1 MKYLKTLLLL
11 FYLAFSAGLFSKS
24 NQSSKYAYLG
34 VYTSVL
40 GEDVSYQLGLPA
52 NLHLSV
58 EQVVSD
64 SPADKAGIKKFDILI
79 KLNDQILVNPEQL
92 KYLVRSMK
100 PSDKINLNLLRKG
113 KEKNIEI
120 ILGSTDTMFDLNPME
135 QKIDHPFGLDYLKND
150 PSFRNPEFRKFFE
163 RHSEIPFL
171 RNRKFFNNPNSVSND
186 DDPLHASSDIKS
198 FTHNSNENQMMFSD
212 EKGSLE
218 LIEKDGKKSLRATD
232 PNGKVLFDGPINTE
246 NERKSIPS
254 LIAERLKKMEK
265 KMSVN

>member
-1 MKYLKTLLLL
+1 MKYFKTLLLL

-58 EQVVSD
+58 EQVVPD
-64 SPADKAGIKKFDILI
+64 SPAGKAGIKKFDILI

-100 PSDKINLNLLRKG
+100 PSDKITLNILRKG
-113 KEKNIEI
+113 KEKNFEI
-120 ILGSTDTMFDLNPME
+120 VLGSTDMTFDLNPRE

-150 PSFRNPEFRKFFE
+150 PSFMNPEFRKFFD
-163 RHSEIPFL
+163 RYSEIL

-198 FTHNSNENQMMFSD
+198 FTYNSNENQMMFSD

>member
-1 MKYLKTLLLL
+1 MKYFKTLLL

-79 KLNDQILVNPEQL
+79 KLNDQILVNPKQL

-120 ILGSTDTMFDLNPME
+120 ILGSTNTTFDLNPRE

-163 RHSEIPFL
+163 RYSDIPFL
-171 RNRKFFNNPNSVSND
+171 RNRKFFNSPNSVTND

-198 FTHNSNENQMMFSD
+198 FTYKSNESQMMFSD

-254 LIAERLKKMEK
+254 FIAERLKKMEK
-265 KMSVN
+265 NMSVN

>member
-1 MKYLKTLLLL
+1 MKYFKTLLLL
-11 FYLAFSAGLFSKS
+11 LYLASFAGLFSKS
-24 NQSSKYAYLG
+24 NQSNKYAYLG

-58 EQVVSD
+58 EQVVPD
-64 SPADKAGIKKFDILI
+64 SPAGKAGIKKFDILI

-100 PSDKINLNLLRKG
+100 PSDKITLNILRKG
-113 KEKNIEI
+113 KEKNFEI
-120 ILGSTDTMFDLNPME
+120 ILGSTDMTFDLNPRE

-150 PSFRNPEFRKFFE
+150 PSFMNPEFRKFFD
-163 RHSEIPFL
+163 RYSEIL

-198 FTHNSNENQMMFSD
+198 FTYNSNENQMMFSD